1 MVCIFDPACELLP
14 PWTKELCGNCV
25 LLPLYCTFSLTSSPL
40 PPSQCTVSDVLKNL
54 EVGKVGKVSKV
65 GKVGEV
71 GKVGREG
78 LFMPTWNQL

>member
-1 MVCIFDPACELLP
+1 M
-14 PWTKELCGNCV
+14 
-25 LLPLYCTFSLTSSPL
+25 
-40 PPSQCTVSDVLKNL
+40 SDVLKNL

-71 GKVGREG
+71 GKGCREG